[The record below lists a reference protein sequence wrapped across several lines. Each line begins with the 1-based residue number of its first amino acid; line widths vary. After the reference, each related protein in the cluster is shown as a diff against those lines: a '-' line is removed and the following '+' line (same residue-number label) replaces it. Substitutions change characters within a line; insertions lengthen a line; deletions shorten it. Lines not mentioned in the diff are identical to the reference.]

1 MEVVVR
7 GKNIGV
13 DDLMRDYV
21 TKKLSKLDKFFHKL
35 IDATVVFSLVRG
47 RIKSEVTMTASGIV
61 LRAEGEG
68 PDWRTSFETV
78 DDKLERQVK
87 RYKEKLARRGA
98 LKSGE
103 ALSAIE
109 INEILPQTES
119 EEKIPGKLVRTKE
132 FILRPMTVEDAILQ
146 MELLI
151 HSFFVYKDMDNNKVQ
166 ILYKRNDGD
175 YGLIDPVY

>member
-7 GKNIGV
+7 GKNIDV

-87 RYKEKLARRGA
+87 RC
-98 LKSGE
+98 
-103 ALSAIE
+103 
-109 INEILPQTES
+109 
-119 EEKIPGKLVRTKE
+119 
-132 FILRPMTVEDAILQ
+132 
-146 MELLI
+146 LLYT
-151 HSFFVYKDMDNNKVQ
+151 SRCV
-166 ILYKRNDGD
+166 
-175 YGLIDPVY
+175 